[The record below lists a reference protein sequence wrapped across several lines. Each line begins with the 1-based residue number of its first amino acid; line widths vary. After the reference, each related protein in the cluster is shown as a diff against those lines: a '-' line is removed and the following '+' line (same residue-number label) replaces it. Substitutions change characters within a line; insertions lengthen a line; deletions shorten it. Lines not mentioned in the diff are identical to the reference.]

1 MNNNIINSSIMVGGG
16 EIIGGRGDISMDGM
30 DGMGSET
37 TATTQVSM
45 DALLSNWFFVGG
57 VSGGVL
63 LLSVVIGL
71 LLAKLKIKKGFDVYE
86 D

>member
-1 MNNNIINSSIMVGGG
+1 MNNSYAIDKGYMVDYTMPEETQTTTEVSI
-16 EIIGGRGDISMDGM
+16 DS
-30 DGMGSET
+30 
-37 TATTQVSM
+37 
-45 DALLSNWFFVGG
+45 LLSNWYFVGG

-71 LLAKLKIKKGFDVYE
+71 LLAGRKIKKGFDVYE